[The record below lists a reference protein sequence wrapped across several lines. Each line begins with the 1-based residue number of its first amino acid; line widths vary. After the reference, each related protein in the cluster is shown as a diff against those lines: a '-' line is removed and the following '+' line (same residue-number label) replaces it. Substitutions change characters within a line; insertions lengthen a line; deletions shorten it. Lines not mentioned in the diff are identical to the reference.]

1 MPSSFP
7 ALDPCPD
14 EPEEDSGRDDG
25 DRETDQG
32 EAESLK
38 ICHVEPPFDRPLRAL
53 TSPPRA
59 APGSPGRGPAGLSL
73 SVSAIAPPGAC
84 RSRRRPDDPRDR
96 PRMPRTCREP
106 TTEPTM

>member
-25 DRETDQG
+25 DRETYQG

-38 ICHVEPPFDRPLRAL
+38 ICHVEPPFDRPLPAPA
-53 TSPPRA
+53 SPPRA
-59 APGSPGRGPAGLSL
+59 APGSPGRGPAGSLLQCRRLPFERFLSGL
-73 SVSAIAPPGAC
+73 GQGRGSPAGLPSPVILGI
-84 RSRRRPDDPRDR
+84 
-96 PRMPRTCREP
+96 
-106 TTEPTM
+106 